1 MAFLSPFLRLLSD
14 EIFLFFQCVAPALLV
29 RNVYGCD
36 PPFLRGN
43 GGVKSGYVVKGGTV
57 RGYRNT
63 AKRIAVQNRNRSGT
77 KVGQNRYRSE
87 TFSGW
92 GGNKSLGGQPRLMRD
107 RPLKPA
113 ETIPRRVL
121 P

>member
-1 MAFLSPFLRLLSD
+1 MAFLPPFLRLLSD
-14 EIFLFFQCVAPALLV
+14 EVFLFFQCVAPALLV

-43 GGVKSGYVVKGGTV
+43 DGVNSDYVVKGCTV
-57 RGYRNT
+57 RGYWNT
-63 AKRIAVQNRNRSGT
+63 AKRIAVQNRDRSGA
-77 KVGQNRYRSE
+77 
-87 TFSGW
+87 FSGL
-92 GGNKSLGGQPRLMRD
+92 GGNKSLGGKPRLMRD

-113 ETIPRRVL
+113 ETIPRRIW